1 MVSFLKRL
9 VRFFLDKEFWIT
21 VPIELLG
28 ILLFCFT
35 ICYVLFFASIA
46 GIYKLILVVFIG
58 AGLYI
63 MWFYN
68 AQTFKETVVQHIYQ
82 SYYRNIILG

>member
-28 ILLFCFT
+28 ILLFVLQFVTSCF
-35 ICYVLFFASIA
+35 LRA
-46 GIYKLILVVFIG
+46 LQVFI
-58 AGLYI
+58 
-63 MWFYN
+63 N
-68 AQTFKETVVQHIYQ
+68 
-82 SYYRNIILG
+82 